1 MSANS
6 RYKTHRGREF
16 NMSAFADK
24 NGDTKVVGNVSMN
37 ARGDIIDAKGNVK
50 IPTQTISRMAADL
63 KNNEIKH
70 VGLKA
75 DEKISAPAVEPEPI
89 VAPKA
94 DVEVEQ
100 NISHPY
106 NVPAEPAVTLITPSP
121 EVVSNSI
128 ISSRDIE
135 TEDGPAV
142 EIEYNDGSIEIVLKE
157 DM

>member
-63 KNNEIKH
+63 KNNESRH

-75 DEKISAPAVEPEPI
+75 DAKISAPTVEPEPVVESDLSVYNDERLVSKFDK
-89 VAPKA
+89 VAEEPEPNVISTR
-94 DVEVEQ
+94 DV
-100 NISHPY
+100 
-106 NVPAEPAVTLITPSP
+106 
-121 EVVSNSI
+121 
-128 ISSRDIE
+128 E

-142 EIEYNDGSIEIVLKE
+142 EIEYDDGSIEIVLKE